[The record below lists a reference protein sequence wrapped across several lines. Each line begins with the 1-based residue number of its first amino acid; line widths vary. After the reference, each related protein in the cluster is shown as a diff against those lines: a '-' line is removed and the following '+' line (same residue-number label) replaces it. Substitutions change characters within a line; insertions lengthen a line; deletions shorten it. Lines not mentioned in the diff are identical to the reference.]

1 MAGTIIADTIQA
13 SSQQISLNVGN
24 TTILTASSTGL
35 TLIPTNNVNINIANS
50 NVTLTNANITT
61 ANITTAN
68 ITTANITSISGAVV
82 ATQANQETA
91 TSTTTLVTPGRQQFH
106 PSAAKAWIQCNNN
119 GAIAGSY
126 NIASIA
132 DTGVGV
138 VTVTL
143 TTAFSST
150 SYAVLGSGNGGG
162 GGLFVGAG
170 ITNASVFTLVSFNTV
185 SQVPQDSG
193 IYLGVAFG
201 DQ

>member
-1 MAGTIIADTIQA
+1 MASTIKADTLQ
-13 SSQQISLNVGN
+13 STTSNVFVLNSVGTEYARFDATGN
-24 TTILTASSTGL
+24 MGIGTASPSVKLDVVGSVA
-35 TLIPTNNVNINIANS
+35 ISGA
-50 NVTLTNANITT
+50 
-61 ANITTAN
+61 
-68 ITTANITSISGAVV
+68 ISGAVV

-91 TSTTTLVTPGRQQFH
+91 TITTTIVTPGRQQFH
-106 PSAAKAWIQCNNN
+106 PRAAKAWIQCNNS

-126 NIASIA
+126 NVASIA
-132 DTGVGV
+132 DTGTGV

>member
-1 MAGTIIADTIQA
+1 MTTIKSSTTTTTAYSVEADTTGALVIQ
-13 SSQQISLNVGN
+13 
-24 TTILTASSTGL
+24 TGAA
-35 TLIPTNNVNINIANS
+35 P
-50 NVTLTNANITT
+50 TT
-61 ANITTAN
+61 ALTVGSDQSVTFAG
-68 ITTANITSISGAVV
+68 AVSLSGAISCAVI

-91 TSTTTLVTPGRQQFH
+91 TSTTTIVTPGRQQFH

-126 NIASIA
+126 NVASIA
-132 DTGVGV
+132 DTGTGV

-170 ITNASVFTLVSFNTV
+170 ITSASVFTLVSFNTV

-193 IYLGVAFG
+193 IYHGVAFG

>member
-1 MAGTIIADTIQA
+1 MAVTLNASNSGTGGLSVTSDATGNLAFQTAGTTAVTVDT
-13 SSQQISLNVGN
+13 SQNVG
-24 TTILTASSTGL
+24 IGTASPSVKLDVVGS
-35 TLIPTNNVNINIANS
+35 VA
-50 NVTLTNANITT
+50 
-61 ANITTAN
+61 
-68 ITTANITSISGAVV
+68 ISGAISGDVV

-91 TSTTTLVTPGRQQFH
+91 TSTTTIVTPGRQQFH
-106 PSAAKAWIQCNNN
+106 PSAAKAWIQCNNS

-126 NIASIA
+126 NVASIA
-132 DTGVGV
+132 DTGTGV